1 MQINTF
7 CLQQSFFLV
16 ISTDDGTF
24 VLILLFIG
32 FKVDT
37 DVGINASSV
46 PVWISSL
53 PFVLRVL
60 KVQIWGSSDH
70 LFFSR
75 FSTEDSST
83 PQIDSSVV
91 FPWVHCR
98 D

>member
-24 VLILLFIG
+24 AFILLFIG
-32 FKVDT
+32 FKVET

-46 PVWISSL
+46 PVWILSL

-60 KVQIWGSSDH
+60 KVQI
-70 LFFSR
+70 
-75 FSTEDSST
+75 
-83 PQIDSSVV
+83 
-91 FPWVHCR
+91 
-98 D
+98 